1 MMRNLGAFGIS
12 ASGKT
17 IALIRFFEALRW
29 SGEHVLEQGDEEI
42 P

>member
-1 MMRNLGAFGIS
+1 MTNLGVFGIS

-17 IALIRFFEALRW
+17 ITLTRFFEALRW
-29 SGEHVLEQGDEEI
+29 SDVHVREQGDEEI